1 MKNTLYTAT
10 VKLPDGTRKW
20 VRAKTKEELEQKKA
34 ELLVQIGA
42 GLDVLDDSTFGQFAA
57 IWLNTYKRPYLR
69 EKSLQAIENALNNH
83 ILPYLDAVPLKKVTP
98 IQVQLIMATLS
109 GKSKSLNNQVIQTL
123 RNVCDAA
130 VDNNLLLKSP
140 VPNSL
145 RVGGIPAKEKTALTP
160 EQSQRL
166 LDAVNGTRA
175 YLFCL
180 IALQTGMRRGEICG
194 LMWSDIDFQNR
205 VIHVRHNAILK
216 DGVTT
221 VSENLKTACAERD
234 LPIPDLL
241 YSTLRE
247 VYRSTKSVYV
257 VPGTKGAPMTKSS
270 FKRMMDIID
279 SRTATSAD
287 ELGTTVRNT
296 KIVRTLDFPVTAHQL
311 RHTYITRLFES
322 GLDIKEIQ
330 YLAGHSTVDMT
341 LRVYTHYQKESRQAE
356 TAKRVKAA
364 FGTGVTEVQQ
374 RQKA

>member
-1 MKNTLYTAT
+1 MKNKLYTAT

-42 GLDVLDDSTFGQFAA
+42 GLDVLDGSTFGQFAA

-69 EKSLQAIENALNNH
+69 ENTLMGIENALNTH
-83 ILPYLDAVPLKKVTP
+83 ILPYLETVPLKKVTP
-98 IQVQLIMATLS
+98 IQIQVIMASLS
-109 GKSKSLNNQVIQTL
+109 DKSKSLNNQVLQTL
-123 RNVCDAA
+123 RGIFDAA

-140 VPNSL
+140 VPNNL
-145 RVGGIPAKEKTALTP
+145 RVGGAPTKEKMALTP

-205 VIHVRHNAILK
+205 VIHARHNAVIL
-216 DGVTT
+216 DAHTT
-221 VSENLKTACAERD
+221 VSDAMKTSAAVRDIPIPPTLLSALMEERKTA
-234 LPIPDLL
+234 
-241 YSTLRE
+241 
-247 VYRSTKSVYV
+247 KSLFV
-257 VPGTKGAPMTKSS
+257 VPGSDGKPMTRSS
-270 FKRMMDIID
+270 FTRMMEVIET
-279 SRTATSAD
+279 RTAKTPA

-341 LRVYTHYQKESRQAE
+341 LRVYTHYQRESRQVE
-356 TAKRVKAA
+356 TAKKVMEAL
-364 FGTGVTEVQQ
+364 G
-374 RQKA
+374 